1 MADSKDSGA
10 GRAPFGEGIAQA
22 RLSRRLIN
30 ELRHRADLALFADDA
45 PPRWTDALL
54 AETRFHLAGTM
65 NAMEM
70 AIRLDMTDRDLEA
83 RLGALGQ
90 PYCSLALERQVEL
103 LSPELL
109 SHYRLRGALS
119 VIMRERAGRSVG
131 TMDSDL
137 LSTFG
142 DGPFAQTLAALA
154 LAEQRWCGPLLLD
167 VPLRPDLPAE
177 HFCDLAWTAAALL
190 IRGVSEG
197 SVADDRAA
205 MHAIIQAVERLIAR
219 HDEGSGPF
227 ALAQRCARALSE
239 EERMRLA
246 PNALI
251 ERRLL
256 FFCALVEAETALP
269 IEEVLSAFIDGGDDA
284 RHAILRL
291 LEIDEVVAVHVFEML
306 APLTGGSS
314 EHDAA
319 LARFVEAYRQFGIG
333 EAENWLTRML
343 VPPALVAKLTIIDP
357 TA

>member
-1 MADSKDSGA
+1 MADGKNPGSEGA
-10 GRAPFGEGIAQA
+10 PRGESVAQA
-22 RLSRRLIN
+22 RLSRRLMN

-70 AIRLDMTDRDLEA
+70 AIRLEITNRDVEA
-83 RLGALGQ
+83 ELGLLGQ

-119 VIMRERAGRSVG
+119 VILRERVGRAAFGSE
-131 TMDSDL
+131 SAL
-137 LSTFG
+137 LAQLG

-167 VPLRPDLPAE
+167 APLRPDLPAE
-177 HFCDLAWTAAALL
+177 HFSDLAWTVAALL
-190 IRGVSEG
+190 IRGLSQPK
-197 SVADDRAA
+197 AATDRTA
-205 MHAIIQAVERLIAR
+205 MHAVIQAVERVIAR
-219 HDEGSGPF
+219 HDEGGGPF
-227 ALAQRCARALSE
+227 ALAQRCARALSG
-239 EERMRLA
+239 EERLRFA
-246 PNALI
+246 PTALI

-256 FFCALVEAETALP
+256 FFCALAEAETALS
-269 IEEVLSAFIDGGDDA
+269 IEDVLAAFIDGGDDA
-284 RHAILRL
+284 RFGILRL
-291 LEIDEVVAVHVFEML
+291 MGIDEVLAVHVFEML

-319 LARFVEAYRQFGIG
+319 LARFVESYRQFDIG
-333 EAENWLTRML
+333 RAEAWLTRML
-343 VPPALVAKLTIIDP
+343 IPSALVAKLTIIDP
-357 TA
+357 ST